1 MKKWIIILMSLLFV
15 TISLQSYS
23 QSSTTEYRYFTNES
37 IKASTGL
44 VASYTFANPIKGE
57 LIDEAGT
64 NNGTVIGGISTR
76 EGMSFSDAYVDY
88 GAIGNVKTITFRID
102 LESTTEKIFEGA
114 SNDLE
119 VYANAGTLTYPDYD
133 NAYIDGIDT
142 DIITTGWHTITV
154 ISSTNV
160 NLTAAKIGII
170 NTTYGDFEIAENQF
184 YSDEKG
190 TTWID
195 VYHAKWEK
203 VVKLIDFSFSPVGLS
218 PVGFFKGTGI
228 FLVAEEIVSE
238 AHSKYLNC
246 TSNGTT
252 GFYIEDITDST
263 YVESLYYY
271 NGSWADV
278 GGYTIYRVA
287 NDNAWFSYSGNKVTF
302 TLTSGQRI
310 KDIIIKNQKPIQ

>member
-57 LIDEAGT
+57 LIDESG
-64 NNGTVIGGISTR
+64 NGNVGTVVGGISTR
-76 EGMSFSDAYVDY
+76 EGMAFSDAYVDY
-88 GAIGNVKTITFRID
+88 GAIGNVKTISFRIN
-102 LESTTEKIFEGA
+102 LQSTTENIFEGA

-142 DIITTGWHTITV
+142 DVITTGWHTITV
-154 ISSTNV
+154 TSSTNV

-195 VYHAKWEK
+195 IYHAKWEK

-310 KDIIIKNQKPIQ
+310 KDIIIKNQK

>member
-23 QSSTTEYRYFTNES
+23 QSSATEYRYFTNES

-64 NNGTVIGGISTR
+64 NNGTVVGGISTR
-76 EGMSFSDAYVDY
+76 EGMAFSDAYVDY
-88 GAIGNVKTITFRID
+88 GAIGNVKTISFRIN
-102 LESTTEKIFEGA
+102 LQSTTENIFEGA

-142 DIITTGWHTITV
+142 DVITTGWHTITV
-154 ISSTNV
+154 TSSTNV

-184 YSDEKG
+184 YSDEKE

-203 VVKLIDFSFSPVGLS
+203 VVKLCDFEFAPVGL
-218 PVGFFKGTGI
+218 PAMGWYEGTGSY
-228 FLVAEEIVSE
+228 EVSE
-238 AHSKYLNC
+238 SVTGLEHRKFLEC
-246 TSNGTT
+246 TTSGTT
-252 GFYIEDITDST
+252 SFYVNDLTDST
-263 YVESLYYY
+263 YVESLHYY
-271 NGSWADV
+271 NSGWTDV

-287 NDNAWFSYSGNKVTF
+287 NDNAWFSYSGNKVTL
-302 TLTSGQRI
+302 TLTTGQRI
-310 KDIIIKNQKPIQ
+310 DNIIIQNQK